1 MRKIYDTVHS
11 PVYSFTAVL
20 CSGIVLDGSNACI
33 LDDGSFCLGIAT
45 LCCGRL
51 CRRSCEV
58 VMAAFHTAPCE
69 SYEPLLMNPDER
81 SIDQVN
87 REYRFLNS
95 SIDSRKI
102 VSLEDDGVKLIT
114 SGWRAD
120 GVIFCQKYRS
130 ILKSDTAVYGNAVD
144 LTALASEA
152 SLWLSRYAYSGDI
165 RLLVI
170 HGCFISFFNVNKKD
184 ANLNFHTLSTDT

>member
-1 MRKIYDTVHS
+1 M
-11 PVYSFTAVL
+11 
-20 CSGIVLDGSNACI
+20 
-33 LDDGSFCLGIAT
+33 
-45 LCCGRL
+45 
-51 CRRSCEV
+51 
-58 VMAAFHTAPCE
+58 MAAFHTAPCE
-69 SYEPLLMNPDER
+69 SHEPLILNPDER
-81 SIDQVN
+81 SIDQFN

-102 VSLEDDGVKLIT
+102 VSLEDDGVTLIA

-120 GVIFCQKYRS
+120 GVIFCQKYRP
-130 ILKSDTAVYGNAVD
+130 ILKSDTASYGNAVD
-144 LTALASEA
+144 LTA
-152 SLWLSRYAYSGDI
+152 YSADV

>member
-1 MRKIYDTVHS
+1 M
-11 PVYSFTAVL
+11 
-20 CSGIVLDGSNACI
+20 
-33 LDDGSFCLGIAT
+33 
-45 LCCGRL
+45 
-51 CRRSCEV
+51 
-58 VMAAFHTAPCE
+58 MAAFHTAPCE

-120 GVIFCQKYRS
+120 GAIFCQKCRS

-152 SLWLSRYAYSGDI
+152 SLWLSRCAYSGDV